1 MSSVGEILQ
10 RERLERK
17 VTLKDVAEATKISIN
32 FLSAIESNEFK
43 KLPRGIFPKLFIRS
57 YARFLELDEDQLVH
71 LYYEQLSTAEATVP
85 ESLLLPVTDSGPQ
98 PDRRLWLLIFL
109 AVILVTAVATLVY
122 FLLISPA
129 GQPASIPAPTS
140 TPAPAT
146 TPATLPAPSASQSES
161 PPSTPATESSTPPPE
176 AATVPST
183 GPGQPQ
189 SPVESAAELEIRLK
203 ARERCWVNLDAG
215 NGPVRDF
222 ILQPGDTYRQSFT
235 GRITLIVG
243 NAGGVDLFLNG
254 QPTRQLGS
262 PGEVITLHLSPEDY
276 SQYLLSSGGQR

>member
-1 MSSVGEILQ
+1 MSSVGEILK

-17 VTLKDVAEATKISIN
+17 VTLNDVAEATKISIN
-32 FLSAIESNEFK
+32 FLSAIESNEFR

-85 ESLLLPVTDSGPQ
+85 ESLLLPVTESAPQ

-109 AVILVTAVATLVY
+109 AVILVTAVGTLVY

-129 GQPASIPAPTS
+129 GQPASV
-140 TPAPAT
+140 PAPAT

-161 PPSTPATESSTPPPE
+161 PPATPAPESSTPPPA
-176 AATVPST
+176 AATGPSAGT
-183 GPGQPQ
+183 GQPP
-189 SPVESAAELEIRLK
+189 SRVESDAELEIRMK

-235 GRITLIVG
+235 GRITLILG

-254 QPTRQLGS
+254 QPARQLGS

-276 SQYLLSSGGQR
+276 SQYLLPSGGQR